1 MHLSFN
7 EGVNMPQRPNLLRFG
22 FVLMALAIALPA
34 HAQTDVAQPI
44 PAISGG
50 IGIDDVT
57 DLQSKEKDYN
67 LKIIFA
73 GKDGVFLSDVDVRI
87 EDVSG
92 RTIASIVTEGP
103 ILLVKLKA
111 GRYTLL
117 ATLNGK
123 ENIQKIAIGKQ
134 GLKTIYSRFPTEE

>member
-1 MHLSFN
+1 MTLL
-7 EGVNMPQRPNLLRFG
+7 PTLLRFG
-22 FVLMALAIALPA
+22 FVLMAFAIALPA
-34 HAQTDVAQPI
+34 HAQNSTTETLPS
-44 PAISGG
+44 ISGG
-50 IGIDDVT
+50 IGNDDVK
-57 DLQSKEKDYN
+57 DLQSKEAGYS

-73 GKDGVFLSDVDVRI
+73 GKDGAFLSDIDVKI

-92 RTIASIVTEGP
+92 KTIGSMVTEGP

-111 GRYTLL
+111 GRYTLR

-123 ENIQKIAIGKQ
+123 ENIHKIAIGKQ